1 MQRVPRTS
9 QISLSAQCTSKA
21 IKRIETDLSIRYSF
35 SIKSSYILSKAPC
48 SPHKGVPTIHRNS
61 HHLMGAVHA
70 YRLGSINRC
79 ASRMDHAF

>member
-1 MQRVPRTS
+1 MQRVPRTF
-9 QISLSAQCTSKA
+9 QISLSTQCRPKA
-21 IKRIETDLSIRYSF
+21 IDRIETDLSIRYSF
-35 SIKSSYILSKAPC
+35 SRKSSYILGNAPC

-79 ASRMDHAF
+79 ASRMGHAF